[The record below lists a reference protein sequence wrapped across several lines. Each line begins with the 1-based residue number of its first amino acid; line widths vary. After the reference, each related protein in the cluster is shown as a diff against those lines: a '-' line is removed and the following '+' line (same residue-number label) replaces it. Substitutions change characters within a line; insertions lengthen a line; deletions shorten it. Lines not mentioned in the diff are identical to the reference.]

1 MGVYMNVNTRV
12 HMRIY
17 VREHMRALMRAY
29 MDCGVRMIWL
39 SLLVFIQNVYGVATV
54 SRID

>member
-1 MGVYMNVNTRV
+1 MNVNTRV